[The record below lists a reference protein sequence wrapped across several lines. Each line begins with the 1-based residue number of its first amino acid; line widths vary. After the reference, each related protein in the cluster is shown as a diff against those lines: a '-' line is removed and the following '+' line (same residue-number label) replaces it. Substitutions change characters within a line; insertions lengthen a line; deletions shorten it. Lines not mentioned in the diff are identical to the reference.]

1 MKERTTQESPIVIET
16 REELIFMLSEAAAL
30 EHMIMC
36 GYLFASFTLKDRLDE
51 GLTSEQLQ
59 AVRRWD
65 RAISNVAT
73 QEMLH
78 LALVNNLLISVG
90 AAPFFG
96 RPNFPHPA
104 RYFAPGIQLA
114 LLPFGEKALRHF
126 LYLERPE
133 SFELEDAPGFEARS
147 AAVPN
152 TVGDELVPER
162 QDFSTVGHLYRGI
175 ENGFGNLT
183 QKLGERRLFVGSAR
197 SQATKEYFGWPE
209 LVSVTDLETSRRA
222 IESIITEGEGARGHW
237 RDAHFGKFYSVL
249 NEYMEFKKADSNF
262 EPARPA
268 VPAVARREADM
279 GRVAKITDPFTA
291 GVSDLFGASYELALQ
306 LLCRFFMHTETTA
319 RELETLSD
327 SAVTTMVQVL
337 RPLGKRLTSLPVGE
351 HHPGHTAGPSFE
363 MYHREYLLPHRHA
376 AWVLLHERSTEL
388 AEYSRVL
395 ADKAP
400 AGFELK
406 SVTASLGELSSA
418 LEPHA
423 LAGRKAME
431 SE

>member
-1 MKERTTQESPIVIET
+1 MTESSNQESPIIIET

-36 GYLFASFTLKDRLDE
+36 GYLFASFTLKDSEGE
-51 GLTSEQLQ
+51 GLTSDQLK
-59 AVRRWD
+59 AVRHWD
-65 RAISNVAT
+65 RVISGVAT

-104 RYFAPGIQLA
+104 RYFAPGIHLA
-114 LLPFGEKALRHF
+114 LLPFGERALRHF

-133 SFELEDAPGFEARS
+133 RFEMEDAPGFEARS

-152 TVGDELVPER
+152 TVTDELVPE
-162 QDFSTVGHLYRGI
+162 QQGFSTVGHLYRGI
-175 ENGFGNLT
+175 EGGFDNLAR
-183 QKLGERRLFVGSAR
+183 KFGERRLFVGSAQ

-222 IESIITEGEGARGHW
+222 IESIITEGEGARGNW
-237 RDAHFGKFYSVL
+237 KNAHFGKFYGVL
-249 NEYMEFKKADSNF
+249 NEYMDFKAGDPHF
-262 EPARPA
+262 DPARPA
-268 VPAVARREADM
+268 IPAAARRDADL
-279 GRVAKITDPFTA
+279 GRMAKITDNFTA
-291 GVSDLFGASYELALQ
+291 GVSDLFSASYELALQ
-306 LLCRFFMHTETTA
+306 LLCRFFMHAETTP
-319 RELETLSD
+319 RELQTLSD
-327 SAVTTMVQVL
+327 SAVTTMAQVL
-337 RPLGKRLTSLPVGE
+337 RPLGKGLTRLPVGE
-351 HHPGHTAGPSFE
+351 HHPGRTAGPSFE

-388 AEYSRVL
+388 AAYSRGL
-395 ADKAP
+395 ADRAP
-400 AGFELK
+400 AGFEMK
-406 SVTASLGELSSA
+406 PIVASLEKMSFS

-431 SE
+431 S